1 MEWRLILSNLQRRR
15 DGCATI
21 SMIIHCLLSIGDLL
35 VFGFLAF
42 WPFLLCSRKGILFE
56 IHYHFSR
63 HYHSLPF
70 FLTVFLQYY
79 LSIYVIPIVN
89 NIKPPIN
96 VDTLPY
102 FLFKI
107 FPRFKPKY
115 VNIKLIIENI
125 EAANRD
131 LFVIA
136 GNPIPVVKLSMLTD
150 SPNIKYPGILIRN
163 FSSFSLNPYQ
173 YLVLQQRDAK

>member
-1 MEWRLILSNLQRRR
+1 M
-15 DGCATI
+15 
-21 SMIIHCLLSIGDLL
+21 
-35 VFGFLAF
+35 
-42 WPFLLCSRKGILFE
+42 
-56 IHYHFSR
+56 
-63 HYHSLPF
+63 
-70 FLTVFLQYY
+70 TVFLQYY

-125 EAANRD
+125 EAANMD

-163 FSSFSLNPYQ
+163 FSSFSLKLYIIISMAISDSIIPTTIVELNIILFSIYFPI
-173 YLVLQQRDAK
+173 VSPINGIIK

>member
-1 MEWRLILSNLQRRR
+1 M
-15 DGCATI
+15 
-21 SMIIHCLLSIGDLL
+21 
-35 VFGFLAF
+35 
-42 WPFLLCSRKGILFE
+42 
-56 IHYHFSR
+56 
-63 HYHSLPF
+63 
-70 FLTVFLQYY
+70 TVFLQYY

-96 VDTLPY
+96 VDTLQY

-150 SPNIKYPGILIRN
+150 NPNIKYPGILIRN
-163 FSSFSLNPYQ
+163 FSSFSLPAF
-173 YLVLQQRDAK
+173 LQISYIF